1 MSDPQA
7 LHAEL
12 LRRSDDWLDVVLSPQ
27 PFAAAVKAVLELH
40 KPQDTYGSSGT
51 KRSYLQCTGC
61 DQGPHYEDDPDW
73 PCSTVLAI
81 AAALGVTTDG

>member
-7 LHAEL
+7 LHTEL

-40 KPQDTYGSSGT
+40 KPETYTPPARFELPDEIVCGGCWHSIGG
-51 KRSYLQCTGC
+51 RS
-61 DQGPHYEDDPDW
+61 PW
-73 PCSTVLAI
+73 PCSTVKVI
-81 AAALGVTTDG
+81 ASALGVVADG